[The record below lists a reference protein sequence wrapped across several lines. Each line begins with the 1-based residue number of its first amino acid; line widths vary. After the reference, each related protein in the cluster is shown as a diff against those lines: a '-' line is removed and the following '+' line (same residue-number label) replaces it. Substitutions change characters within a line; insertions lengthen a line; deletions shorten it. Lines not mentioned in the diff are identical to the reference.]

1 MGVTADTS
9 NTFDA
14 EVKLDGGKAGASKE
28 RDDEGAETAIDM

>member
-9 NTFDA
+9 DTFDA
-14 EVKLDGGKAGASKE
+14 EVELDGRKPGASKE